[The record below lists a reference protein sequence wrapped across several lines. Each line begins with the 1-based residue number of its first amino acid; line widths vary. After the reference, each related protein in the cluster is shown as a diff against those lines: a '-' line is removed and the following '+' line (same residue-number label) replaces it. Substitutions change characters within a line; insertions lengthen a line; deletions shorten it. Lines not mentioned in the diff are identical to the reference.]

1 MNQKVKC
8 ILDLVAGRCA
18 GYNDDVMEIFDEY
31 EKMELLAR
39 SESKKYKD
47 ESKIYQQRHRENVAD
62 ARKKYHSLAG
72 AFASKI
78 RDDAKSLKGEFELS
92 LAARINPAVVE
103 RCRLWQE
110 FDVCPTKTEVEAL
123 LELNGK
129 NLAGLRVISNV
140 LAKVKSAYTVQFRSP
155 EQYESDLKTLESL
168 ANFATGYAPNNCHK
182 EAVEVLSGQ
191 QIEGKPYGTTWS
203 GAGLL
208 VRRAEFNDALT
219 RVRAAADSWIAD
231 CTWSLRENET
241 LINEDP
247 DDTKPPVAPP
257 SSTTI
262 TERNDSAEAAIEYG
276 KSLGKEKAEANRLA
290 AEAVRYYAK

>member
-1 MNQKVKC
+1 MNQKNRK
-8 ILDLVAGRCA
+8 IFDTVAGRCA
-18 GYNDDVMEIFDEY
+18 GFAGDILEVFDKYAQME
-31 EKMELLAR
+31 KLAIT
-39 SESKKYKD
+39 ESKKYKD
-47 ESKIYQQRHRENVAD
+47 EAAVYQQRHHENITTARQEYQNCAD
-62 ARKKYHSLAG
+62 V
-72 AFASKI
+72 FATKI
-78 RDDAKSLKGEFELS
+78 RDDAEALREELEAS
-92 LAARINPAVVE
+92 LAERVSPAVVE

-129 NLAGLRVISNV
+129 NLTGLRVISNV
-140 LAKVKSAYTVQFRSP
+140 LQKVRSAYTVQFRSP

-168 ANFATGYAPNNCHK
+168 ANFAPGYSPNGCHK

-231 CTWSLRENET
+231 CTWSLREREA
-241 LINEDP
+241 LIPEDP
-247 DDTKPPVAPP
+247 DGDIEFAPP
-257 SSTTI
+257 ASSTTI
-262 TERNDSAEAAIEYG
+262 TERNDSADTGIAYA
-276 KSLGKEKAEANRLA
+276 KALGAEKAEANRIA
-290 AEAVRYYAK
+290 AEAIRHYAK